1 MMNFKER
8 VKRVEEISRQ
18 LQMAYPQYSN
28 KNIEQFGCGD
38 CIKSIGDFAFIAI
51 FANVDCYIIT
61 LYNSIGFEEIKIEKH
76 NIDFQYL
83 YKIIEIFM
91 ERETNL

>member
-1 MMNFKER
+1 MMNLTER
-8 VKRVEEISRQ
+8 IEKVEEISRQ

-28 KNIEQFGCGD
+28 KNIESFNLN

-51 FANVDCYIIT
+51 FANVDCYTIT
-61 LYNSIGFEEIKIEKH
+61 LYNSIGFEKIEIEK
-76 NIDFQYL
+76 NDIDFQYL

-91 ERETNL
+91 ERKTNL

>member
-1 MMNFKER
+1 MKSFTER
-8 VKRVEEISRQ
+8 VTRVEEISRQ
-18 LQMAYPQYSN
+18 LQATYPQYSN

-51 FANVDCYIIT
+51 FANVDCYTIT

>member
-1 MMNFKER
+1 MMKFRER
-8 VKRVEEISRQ
+8 IQKVEEIGRQ

-28 KNIEQFGCGD
+28 KDIESFDFNCV
-38 CIKSIGDFAFIAI
+38 KSIGDFAFIAI
-51 FANVDCYIIT
+51 NANVDCYMIT
-61 LYNSIGFEEIKIEKH
+61 LYNSIGFKKVEIEK
-76 NIDFQYL
+76 NDIDFQFL